1 MKPLAQINVIP
12 FIDIMLVLL
21 AVVLTSATFIAQ
33 GRIPVSLPQASQGEA
48 VSGDQVL
55 QLTVDADGRV
65 YLDDKAVSLDTLA
78 AALTGMG
85 ASTPV
90 RLRVDAQAAFRHFVA
105 VIDLLKARNMT
116 NVAILT
122 RRTG

>member
-33 GRIPVSLPQASQGEA
+33 GRIPVSLPKASQGEA
-48 VSGDQVL
+48 VAGEQVL
-55 QLTVDADGRV
+55 QLTVDTGGRI
-65 YLDDKAVSLDTLA
+65 YLDDKAVSLDALA
-78 AALTGMG
+78 SALEGRD
-85 ASTPV
+85 ASTPI
-90 RLRVDAQAAFRHFVA
+90 RLRVDAQAAFQHFVA
-105 VIDLLKARNMT
+105 VIDLLKAHNMA

-122 RRTG
+122 RRAE

>member
-1 MKPLAQINVIP
+1 
-12 FIDIMLVLL
+12 VLL

-33 GRIPVSLPQASQGEA
+33 GRIPVSLPKATQGEA
-48 VSGDQVL
+48 VAGDRVL
-55 QLTVDADGRV
+55 QLTVDAEGRL
-65 YLDDKAVSLDTLA
+65 YLGDRAVSLDSFA
-78 AALTGMG
+78 SALEDMD

-105 VIDLLKARNMT
+105 VIDLLKARDMR

-122 RRTG
+122 RRGE